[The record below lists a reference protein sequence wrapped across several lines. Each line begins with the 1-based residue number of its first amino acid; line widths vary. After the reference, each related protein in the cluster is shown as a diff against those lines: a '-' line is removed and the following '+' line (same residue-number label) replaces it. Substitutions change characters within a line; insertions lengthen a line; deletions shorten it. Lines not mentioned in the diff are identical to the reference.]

1 MDLHSFKFGIS
12 LENRMYLENT
22 NYEEAV
28 SLFSGEKYK
37 IRDGLLDIQID
48 AMMSDCLFMKN
59 G

>member
-1 MDLHSFKFGIS
+1 
-12 LENRMYLENT
+12 MYLENA